1 MSERAQALRLRVL
14 YAGSLQSLVLEDLFP
29 RFARLTGYRCEGQ
42 AGGSREWARQL
53 RLRQVQ
59 ADLLLS
65 ADASVNEVELM
76 RPGEEVAEW
85 YLAFAS
91 NELVLAYSEASPATR
106 QMHDAAR
113 DEKGWQRLL
122 QLGLRLGRPDPEVDP
137 KGYRTLFA
145 LRLAEVRL
153 GLPGFVEAVAG
164 TPRNPEQLFEA
175 ADLTPMLQR
184 GELDLMLC
192 YRSQAKEAGL
202 PFVTLPAEMNLGS
215 PELADA
221 YAAASYRCADGTTY
235 RGAPIAYTATPV
247 TDAPHPLAA
256 AAFLAFL
263 TSDEATEAVARHG
276 FRAVR
281 AITRPRAEGS

>member
-1 MSERAQALRLRVL
+1 MSERAQAIHLRVL
-14 YAGSLQSLVLEDLFP
+14 YAGSVQSLALEDLFP
-29 RFARLTGYRCEGQ
+29 RFAHLTGYRCEGR

-91 NELVLAYSEASPATR
+91 NELVLAYSDTSPAAR
-106 QMHDAAR
+106 PMRDAAG
-113 DEKGWQRLL
+113 DEQGWLRLL
-122 QLGLRLGRPDPEVDP
+122 QMGLRLGRPDPEADP
-137 KGYRTLFA
+137 KGYRTLFV
-145 LRLAEVRL
+145 LQLAEARL
-153 GLPGFVEAVAG
+153 GLPRFADAVAG

-202 PFVTLPAEMNLGS
+202 PFVTLPAEISLGS
-215 PELADA
+215 PELAEE
-221 YAAASYRCADGTTY
+221 YAAASYQCADGATY
-235 RGAPIAYTATPV
+235 RGAPIAYTATPLAN
-247 TDAPHPLAA
+247 APHPLAA
-256 AAFLAFL
+256 AAFLVFL
-263 TSDEATEAVARHG
+263 TSDEAAEAVARHG
-276 FRAVR
+276 FGATRAVV
-281 AITRPRAEGS
+281 RPGMEGA